1 MTDMEEV
8 KGESWNQLDIK
19 TDADKTAVA
28 SILVMNGYT
37 VRVQTVKEN
46 NKPKKVL
53 QYRRDRA

>member
-1 MTDMEEV
+1 MEEV

-37 VRVQTVKEN
+37 VRVQMVKEN